1 MAASVAAAGAVIRL
15 PRTTAVRPGPMLA
28 MYTLLLQP
36 DTVLPATIAFAL
48 ALHTAYELV
57 APTASQVIV
66 LLITCEMSP
75 ARFWPYVWMPSNPGR
90 SSVFPVATR
99 VSPVRLIGYLK
110 SEKVLLRTVS
120 APRLPA
126 CTP

>member
-1 MAASVAAAGAVIRL
+1 MAASVAVAGAVIRL

-28 MYTLLLQP
+28 MYTLLLHP
-36 DTVLPATIAFAL
+36 DTVLPATTAFAL
-48 ALHTAYELV
+48 AVHTAYEFV
-57 APTASQVIV
+57 APRASHVMV
-66 LLITCEMSP
+66 LLFTSEMSL
-75 ARFWPYVWMPSNPGR
+75 ARFWPYVWMPSYPGR

-99 VSPVRLIGYLK
+99 VSPVRVIGYVK
-110 SEKVLLRTVS
+110 SEKLLLRTVS